1 MAQDKLYRFVFENA
15 QVRGELVQLDQSF
28 EAIIAN
34 HNYPQPIQRLLGQ
47 LMAATSLLTATVKFE
62 GEITVQLQ
70 GDGPVS
76 LAVINGTHQQV
87 LRGVARYQGEV
98 PDGTLAEM
106 VGKGYLVI
114 TISPKDGERYQGV
127 VGLEGDNLAQVLE
140 GYFANSEQLPTRLW
154 LFAEGQKAAGMML
167 QVLPAAEDEESQ
179 FEHLTTLTDTIKAE
193 ELFELGAEDVL
204 HRLFHQEE
212 VRLFEPQP
220 VSFQCTCSRER
231 CESALISLG
240 QDEVEKLIAEH
251 DGALDMDCEYCRKQ
265 YRFDSVDVAGIFAGA
280 KDAPQSTQ

>member
-15 QVRGELVQLDQSF
+15 QVRGELVQLDESF

-87 LRGVARYQGEV
+87 LRGVARYQGEI

-220 VSFQCTCSRER
+220 VSFKCTCSRER

-240 QDEVEKLIAEH
+240 QDEVEKLVAEH

>member
-15 QVRGELVQLDQSF
+15 QVRGELVQLDESF

-220 VSFQCTCSRER
+220 VSFKCTCSRER

-240 QDEVEKLIAEH
+240 QDEVEKLVAEH